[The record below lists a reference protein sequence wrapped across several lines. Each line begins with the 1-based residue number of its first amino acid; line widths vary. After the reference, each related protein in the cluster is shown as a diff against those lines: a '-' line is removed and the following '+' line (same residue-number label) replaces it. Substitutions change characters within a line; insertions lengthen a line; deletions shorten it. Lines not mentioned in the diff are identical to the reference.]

1 MYDYATQNLQRQQIT
16 ELQQVN
22 DNLEILNTTINNT
35 GILLASLI
43 TIILIKELIKKC
55 LGGK

>member
-22 DNLEILNTTINNT
+22 DNIETLNTTINNT

>member
-1 MYDYATQNLQRQQIT
+1 MYDYATQTLQRQEIS
-16 ELQQVN
+16 ELQ
-22 DNLEILNTTINNT
+22 EINNKIETLNTSINQT
-35 GILLASLI
+35 GLLLATLI